1 MALPPQNS
9 ILSRKMVGI
18 KIIKKHTSSSIPLS
32 YWIIILSYVFC
43 LLLAVIRV
51 IFKSMKSLF
60 APTHCSGPAGWNKEQ
75 GFPSTPQLP
84 QKHFMQCCCC
94 GSQDVPCLISSFS
107 TQRCAWLSSADQS
120 SANITAFLFVCLP
133 FFLSHK
139 TQSLDAAQTPVLS
152 CWKNIWGMSPGPSFH
167 LFLSLANLHQSVWKM
182 WWLLLKKMIL
192 YLTSHKLPWYR

>member
-18 KIIKKHTSSSIPLS
+18 KIIKKHTSSLIPLS

-107 TQRCAWLSSADQS
+107 TRRCAWLSSLQINHQPTS
-120 SANITAFLFVCLP
+120 LLFCLSVY
-133 FFLSHK
+133 LS
-139 TQSLDAAQTPVLS
+139 
-152 CWKNIWGMSPGPSFH
+152 SFH
-167 LFLSLANLHQSVWKM
+167 PRLSLWMLLRLLFSHAERISGECHLAHLFICSC
-182 WWLLLKKMIL
+182 LLLI
-192 YLTSHKLPWYR
+192 

>member
-1 MALPPQNS
+1 
-9 ILSRKMVGI
+9 
-18 KIIKKHTSSSIPLS
+18 
-32 YWIIILSYVFC
+32 
-43 LLLAVIRV
+43 
-51 IFKSMKSLF
+51 
-60 APTHCSGPAGWNKEQ
+60 
-75 GFPSTPQLP
+75 
-84 QKHFMQCCCC
+84 MQCCCC

-152 CWKNIWGMSPGPSFH
+152 RWKNIWGMSPGPSFH
-167 LFLSLANLHQSVWKM
+167 LFLSLANLNQSVWKM

-192 YLTSHKLPWYR
+192 YLTSHTLQITTPEARASVVQMWQGGWRCSASGVSFCLRVWFLVQPAKTAREPLQDFNFCTKANLHLSGNL